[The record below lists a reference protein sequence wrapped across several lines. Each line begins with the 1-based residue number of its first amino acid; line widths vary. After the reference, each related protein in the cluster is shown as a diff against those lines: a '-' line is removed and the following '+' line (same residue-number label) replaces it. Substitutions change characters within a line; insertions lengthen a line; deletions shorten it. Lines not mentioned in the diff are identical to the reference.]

1 MDEVYTLEERIEQP
15 QANKETQGTGK
26 KKKKKRKKVNCQNEN
41 KPPHEEQNDEINHQN
56 STSTSFDEVGR
67 SSTQVTGCEGKT
79 AGMDVEGSVKCESVA
94 VQPSIDGQTGKGTI
108 APYKHSSVLDFDL
121 LGDHGQQDISI
132 DTPDEDSLTPS
143 AEALSAALHASALSL
158 DDTDGRSLFT
168 VDQTDDFSSERCGNN
183 FTQKPS
189 IELLEKNESASTVTE
204 LKLTLSVCATD
215 CNSEGFGDYNPSSA
229 ASNIGV
235 VDSKDTTGSQLGKLC
250 KDKNK
255 QVSGSS
261 DSEMDSRGEK
271 NIDKTDFD
279 PFPSNIVNSDV
290 SFVGVDEILP
300 STTEGSSHSVVS
312 DGKENARYDRLQG
325 NSCRI
330 NMKNNSDDVTVGDR
344 LLVKGEEDIVMNEQK
359 QEFTKMEHND
369 QLYNLIRE
377 DCSKE
382 DREIGQNTESPSNSG
397 TTLQTVSIFSES
409 KPVMAK
415 DSEKKEEKC
424 DFIEGG
430 LLPDKSDST
439 EQIALVGSGKEKSE
453 DDTTEGGKEAYLEH
467 STIREE
473 RPSTQ
478 GFKPHSVT
486 VPCSAVNETQ
496 QVEHKSVE
504 SKIEVVQNE
513 DQTQNVRFNALLLG
527 GACDEEKSLSNL
539 HEVTLKLTV
548 DSDACEDIQRPLKLF
563 CTDNKTD
570 SSCGA
575 LTFSGE
581 NPPFR
586 NEEGVV
592 SSLICVDGTSEIEG
606 EPTLDSATSRT
617 SVASDQLKNS
627 PDEALKIPMTVTNNV
642 DMRDEE
648 NRLFDFEAP
657 EVVNYVPDENEINLE
672 RQHKEAE
679 AVLIDVESAA
689 LMSNSDEIL
698 SQGGSLRSG
707 VDSFVSSNEG
717 LYRGSR
723 YCDQTTVENSSGVY
737 IIEPCRNVDELPDD
751 RKSEMLQPAQSEPS
765 CGDVKVA
772 TLYSDTIEASDMS
785 VNLGMTQERNSL
797 RTKAFDASG
806 DRDSDTVSPEG
817 SMESAFNNPLKV
829 PGEENNAKNEPLP
842 RELFKNHANSSQMK
856 TEDDYPSVGGT
867 SGDCCKVIVTEDT
880 KLQNDE
886 PLQNA
891 VFVTKDKASEVKKEE
906 SEINSDEVDMSEAK
920 SRETAD
926 EKTLDV
932 EKTRSEDNEETPKDK
947 SKETL
952 ESEKLREEEKEE
964 GELSSSDSDAEVFV
978 KITDTQKGGPSTSK
992 SKLFDD
998 RTVASAVDKQ
1008 LHPARRHSSGE
1019 GHHTLT
1025 MERSLLLATLG
1036 DKRRGCSNADL
1047 RTRLSEI
1054 RSQRTSSG
1062 NAKSGA
1068 PRFEES
1074 VKECGGKEKR
1084 SKKVKEKVPH
1094 RGKNEKSKVKGGR
1107 NVEVKDSRFKTRQ
1120 AQDNST
1126 KSGSDK
1132 EDNHLGGLS
1141 KKDQLRQT
1149 PQSSMKAP
1157 EKSQG
1162 SSPCNKNSKTENSGR
1177 NKAERHPDNV
1187 QRTAAESD
1195 GKNRLKTSQPESRRK
1210 TKGTRKTSTRSEDS
1224 AAVVMKDVKKDS
1236 TGLHKPKSHAD
1247 MAKES
1252 TSENALK
1259 TTQPESRP
1267 KTSTCELNAQNNSSH
1282 TKKTGLKGKTGGR
1295 TFRSGGTPKSASGS
1309 SIERPSKRHSMN
1321 KTTLKEQAT
1330 LVGHP
1335 MPTAKGTV
1343 KGCRQVDRSCGK
1355 QTTSESKK
1363 LSKVKD
1369 GKRLAATD
1377 GNVSKVEY
1385 NEKVELQSVKVPS
1398 RTVPRKV
1405 SNKCLINVSSKVKAN
1420 PQRGMETGTQ
1430 NPRKRCRSVDSTET
1444 KHGKKM
1450 RIGEVKASLPKLS
1463 TVSSTHKLPKESKRI
1478 ANCTSNSVNVPSC
1491 SDINIEG
1498 SRKVSANM
1506 ENFKQTVEHKREGDS
1521 KADDSIQAKAI
1532 SIGRNKCLV
1541 FKRRH
1546 VNQLFVRGD
1555 NVVMV
1560 AYAR

>member
-1 MDEVYTLEERIEQP
+1 MYTLEERIEQP

-26 KKKKKRKKVNCQNEN
+26 KKKRKRKKVNCQNEN

-56 STSTSFDEVGR
+56 SASTSFYEVGR
-67 SSTQVTGCEGKT
+67 SSTQVTGCEGKP
-79 AGMDVEGSVKCESVA
+79 AGMVVEGSVKCESLA
-94 VQPSIDGQTGKGTI
+94 VQPIIDAQTGKGTI
-108 APYKHSSVLDFDL
+108 ARYKDSSVLHFDTL
-121 LGDHGQQDISI
+121 RDHGQQDISM

-158 DDTDGRSLFT
+158 DYDGRFLLT
-168 VDQTDDFSSERCGNN
+168 VDQTDEFSSEKCKNN
-183 FTQKPS
+183 LTQKPS
-189 IELLEKNESASTVTE
+189 VELLEKNESASTVTE
-204 LKLTLSVCATD
+204 LKLTLSVCTTD
-215 CNSEGFGDYNPSSA
+215 CNGEGFGDYNPSSA

-235 VDSKDTTGSQLGKLC
+235 VDSKDTTGSQLSKLC

-255 QVSGSS
+255 QVS
-261 DSEMDSRGEK
+261 DSNDREIDSRGET
-271 NIDKTDFD
+271 NIDKTDLD
-279 PFPSNIVNSDV
+279 PFPSNIVNLDV
-290 SFVGVDEILP
+290 GFVGVDEILP
-300 STTEGSSHSVVS
+300 STNEGSSHSVVT
-312 DGKENARYDRLQG
+312 DGKENACYDALQG

-330 NMKNNSDDVTVGDR
+330 NMKNNCDDVTVGDR
-344 LLVKGEEDIVMNEQK
+344 LLVKDEDDIVMNEQK

-369 QLYNLIRE
+369 QFYNLVRE
-377 DCSKE
+377 DCSKGN
-382 DREIGQNTESPSNSG
+382 REIGQNTESSSNSG
-397 TTLQTVSIFSES
+397 TTLQTVSIFSKS
-409 KPVMAK
+409 KPVMTK
-415 DSEKKEEKC
+415 DCEKEEEKC
-424 DFIEGG
+424 DFIEDG
-430 LLPDKSDST
+430 LLLDKSDST
-439 EQIALVGSGKEKSE
+439 EELALVGSGKEKSE
-453 DDTTEGGKEAYLEH
+453 DDTTEGGKEASLEH
-467 STIREE
+467 GAIREE

-486 VPCSAVNETQ
+486 VPRSALNETQ

-504 SKIEVVQNE
+504 SSIEVVQNE

-527 GACDEEKSLSNL
+527 GSCDEEKSLSNL

-548 DSDACEDIQRPLKLF
+548 DSDTCEDIQRPLKPL
-563 CTDNKTD
+563 CTDNKID

-606 EPTLDSATSRT
+606 EPTLDRASSKT

-642 DMRDEE
+642 GMRDEE

-657 EVVNYVPDENEINLE
+657 EVVNYVPDENEINIE
-672 RQHKEAE
+672 WQHKEAE
-679 AVLIDVESAA
+679 AVLIDVESAG
-689 LMSNSDEIL
+689 LTSNSDETL

-707 VDSFVSSNEG
+707 VDCLVSNSEG
-717 LYRGSR
+717 LYLGSSD
-723 YCDQTTVENSSGVY
+723 CDQTTVENSSGVC
-737 IIEPCRNVDELPDD
+737 IIEPCRNVDESPDD
-751 RKSEMLQPAQSEPS
+751 RKSEILQPAESEP
-765 CGDVKVA
+765 CRRDVKVA

-785 VNLGMTQERNSL
+785 VNLDMTQERNSL
-797 RTKAFDASG
+797 KTKAFDASG
-806 DRDSDTVSPEG
+806 DGDSATVSPEG

-829 PGEENNAKNEPLP
+829 PGKENNAKNEPFS
-842 RELFKNHANSSQMK
+842 ESFKNHANSSEME
-856 TEDDYPSVGGT
+856 TEDDYPSVGGIC
-867 SGDCCKVIVTEDT
+867 GDCRKVTVTEDT

-886 PLQNA
+886 PLQNT
-891 VFVTKDKASEVKKEE
+891 VFVTEDNASEVENEKG
-906 SEINSDEVDMSEAK
+906 EISSDVVDVSEAK

-926 EKTLDV
+926 EKTVDV
-932 EKTRSEDNEETPKDK
+932 QKTRSEDNVETPKDE
-947 SKETL
+947 SKKTL
-952 ESEKLREEEKEE
+952 ETEKLREEEKEE
-964 GELSSSDSDAEVFV
+964 GELSSSDSDPEVFV
-978 KITDTQKGGPSTSK
+978 KIVDTRNGGPTTSK

-1008 LHPARRHSSGE
+1008 LAPARRHSSGE

-1025 MERSLLLATLG
+1025 MERSRLLASLG
-1036 DKRRGCSNADL
+1036 GKRRGSTSAIANADL
-1047 RTRLSEI
+1047 RKRLSEI
-1054 RSQRTSSG
+1054 RSQRTSCG

-1074 VKECGGKEKR
+1074 VKECGGTEKR

-1094 RGKNEKSKVKGGR
+1094 HGEKGKSKVKGVR
-1107 NVEVKDSRFKTRQ
+1107 NVEVKDCRLKTSE
-1120 AQDNST
+1120 AQNNST
-1126 KSGSDK
+1126 KTGSVK

-1157 EKSQG
+1157 KKSQG
-1162 SSPCNKNSKTENSGR
+1162 SSPCNKNSKTESTGR

-1187 QRTAAESD
+1187 QRTAGESD

-1224 AAVVMKDVKKDS
+1224 AAVLTKDVKKDS
-1236 TGLHKPKSHAD
+1236 TGIHKPKSHAD

-1259 TTQPESRP
+1259 TTQPKSRP
-1267 KTSTCELNAQNNSSH
+1267 KTSTCELNAENNSSD
-1282 TKKTGLKGKTGGR
+1282 TEKTDLKGKTGGR
-1295 TFRSGGTPKSASGS
+1295 ILRSDGTPKSASGS
-1309 SIERPSKRHSMN
+1309 SIERPPKRHSMN
-1321 KTTLKEQAT
+1321 KATLKEQAT
-1330 LVGHP
+1330 LIGHP

-1343 KGCRQVDRSCGK
+1343 KGCRQVDGSCGK

-1369 GKRLAATD
+1369 GKRLTATD

-1385 NEKVELQSVKVPS
+1385 KEKGELQSVKVPS

-1405 SNKCLINVSSKVKAN
+1405 SNKCLINVTSKVKAN

-1478 ANCTSNSVNVPSC
+1478 ANCTSNSVNAPSC
-1491 SDINIEG
+1491 SDINVEG
-1498 SRKVSANM
+1498 SRKVPANM

-1560 AYAR
+1560 AYAK

>member
-1 MDEVYTLEERIEQP
+1 VYTLEERTEQP
-15 QANKETQGTGK
+15 QADKETQGTGK

-56 STSTSFDEVGR
+56 STLTSFDELGR

-79 AGMDVEGSVKCESVA
+79 AVMDVEGSVKCASLT
-94 VQPSIDGQTGKGTI
+94 VQPNIDAQTGKGTI
-108 APYKHSSVLDFDL
+108 APYKDSSVLDFDT
-121 LGDHGQQDISI
+121 LGDNGQQDISM

-158 DDTDGRSLFT
+158 DDSDGRFLLT
-168 VDQTDDFSSERCGNN
+168 ADQTDEFSSEKCGNN
-183 FTQKPS
+183 LTQKPS

-235 VDSKDTTGSQLGKLC
+235 VDIKDTTGSQLSKLC

-255 QVSGSS
+255 QVSDSS
-261 DSEMDSRGEK
+261 DREMDSRGEK
-271 NIDKTDFD
+271 NIDKTNLD

-312 DGKENARYDRLQG
+312 DGKENAYYDRLQG

-330 NMKNNSDDVTVGDR
+330 NMKNNCDDVTVGDR
-344 LLVKGEEDIVMNEQK
+344 LLVKDEEDIVMNEQK

-369 QLYNLIRE
+369 QLYNLVRE
-377 DCSKE
+377 DCSKGN
-382 DREIGQNTESPSNSG
+382 REIGQNTENSSNSG

-409 KPVMAK
+409 KPVMTK
-415 DSEKKEEKC
+415 DSEKEEKKC
-424 DFIEGG
+424 DFIEDG

-439 EQIALVGSGKEKSE
+439 EEIALVGSGKEKSE
-453 DDTTEGGKEAYLEH
+453 DDTTEGGKEASLEH

-486 VPCSAVNETQ
+486 VPCSALNETQ
-496 QVEHKSVE
+496 QVERKSVE
-504 SKIEVVQNE
+504 SNIEVVQNE
-513 DQTQNVRFNALLLG
+513 DQTQNVRFNALSLG

-539 HEVTLKLTV
+539 HEVTLRLTA
-548 DSDACEDIQRPLKLF
+548 DSDTCEDIQRPLKLF
-563 CTDNKTD
+563 YTDNKSD

-581 NPPFR
+581 NRPFLS
-586 NEEGVV
+586 EEGVV
-592 SSLICVDGTSEIEG
+592 FSLICVDGNSEIEG
-606 EPTLDSATSRT
+606 ESTLDRAAART

-627 PDEALKIPMTVTNNV
+627 PDEALKIPLTVTNNV
-642 DMRDEE
+642 DMQDEE
-648 NRLFDFEAP
+648 NRLFDFETP
-657 EVVNYVPDENEINLE
+657 EVVNYVPDENGINFG
-672 RQHKEAE
+672 RQHKEAKT
-679 AVLIDVESAA
+679 VLIDVESAA

-698 SQGGSLRSG
+698 SQGKSLRSG
-707 VDSFVSSNEG
+707 VDSQG
-717 LYRGSR
+717 LYLGSSD
-723 YCDQTTVENSSGVY
+723 YDQTTVENSSDVY
-737 IIEPCRNVDELPDD
+737 IIEPCRNVDELPGD
-751 RKSEMLQPAQSEPS
+751 RKSEILQHAQSEPR

-772 TLYSDTIEASDMS
+772 TLYSDTIEAFDMS
-785 VNLGMTQERNSL
+785 VNLGMTQGKNSL

-806 DRDSDTVSPEG
+806 DRDSVTVSPEG

-829 PGEENNAKNEPLP
+829 PGKENNARKEPFS
-842 RELFKNHANSSQMK
+842 EFFKNHTNSSEMK

-867 SGDCCKVIVTEDT
+867 CGDCRKVTVTEDT
-880 KLQNDE
+880 RLQNDE
-886 PLQNA
+886 LLQNA
-891 VFVTKDKASEVKKEE
+891 VFVTKDKASEVEKEE
-906 SEINSDEVDMSEAK
+906 GEIGSDELDMSEAK
-920 SRETAD
+920 SRETEK
-926 EKTLDV
+926 EKTSDAQ
-932 EKTRSEDNEETPKDK
+932 KTTRSEDNEETPKAK

-952 ESEKLREEEKEE
+952 DTEKPKEEEKEE

-978 KITDTQKGGPSTSK
+978 KIVDAQKGGPSTSK

-1025 MERSLLLATLG
+1025 TERSRLLASLG
-1036 DKRRGCSNADL
+1036 GKRRGSSSAIVNADL

-1054 RSQRTSSG
+1054 RSQRISSG

-1074 VKECGGKEKR
+1074 VKECGGTEKR

-1094 RGKNEKSKVKGGR
+1094 RGKNGKGKVKGGR
-1107 NVEVKDSRFKTRQ
+1107 NIEVKDSRLKTRE
-1120 AQDNST
+1120 AQNNST
-1126 KSGSDK
+1126 KTGSIK
-1132 EDNHLGGLS
+1132 EDNHVGGLS

-1157 EKSQG
+1157 KKSQG
-1162 SSPCNKNSKTENSGR
+1162 SSPCDKNSKTESTGR

-1187 QRTAAESD
+1187 QKTAAESD
-1195 GKNRLKTSQPESRRK
+1195 GKNSLETSQPESRRK

-1224 AAVVMKDVKKDS
+1224 AAVVTKDVKKDS
-1236 TGLHKPKSHAD
+1236 TGRHTPKIHPD
-1247 MAKES
+1247 MAKKS
-1252 TSENALK
+1252 TSKNSLK
-1259 TTQPESRP
+1259 TTQPESCP
-1267 KTSTCELNAQNNSSH
+1267 KTTTCELSVESNSSD
-1282 TKKTGLKGKTGGR
+1282 TKKTGLKGKAGGR
-1295 TFRSGGTPKSASGS
+1295 TLRSSGTPKSASGS
-1309 SIERPSKRHSMN
+1309 SVERPSKRHSMN
-1321 KTTLKEQAT
+1321 KATLKEQPT

-1335 MPTAKGTV
+1335 MQTAKGTV
-1343 KGCRQVDRSCGK
+1343 EGCRQDDRACGR
-1355 QTTSESKK
+1355 QTKSESKK
-1363 LSKVKD
+1363 LSNVKG

-1385 NEKVELQSVKVPS
+1385 NEKGELRSVKVPS

-1405 SNKCLINVSSKVKAN
+1405 LNKSLVNVTSKVKAN

-1430 NPRKRCRSVDSTET
+1430 NPRKRLRSVDSTET
-1444 KHGKKM
+1444 KHGKKI
-1450 RIGEVKASLPKLS
+1450 RIDGVKDSLPKPS

-1478 ANCTSNSVNVPSC
+1478 VDCTRNSVNAPPYSE
-1491 SDINIEG
+1491 INVNG
-1498 SRKVSANM
+1498 SRKVPADM
-1506 ENFKQTVEHKREGDS
+1506 ENFKQTVEHKCEGDS
-1521 KADDSIQAKAI
+1521 KVDDSIQAKTI
-1532 SIGRNKCLV
+1532 STGRNKCLV

-1560 AYAR
+1560 AYAK

>member
-204 LKLTLSVCATD
+204 LKLTMSVCATD

-261 DSEMDSRGEK
+261 DREMDSRGEK

-312 DGKENARYDRLQG
+312 DGKENACYDRLQG

-344 LLVKGEEDIVMNEQK
+344 LLVKDEEDIVMNEQK

-439 EQIALVGSGKEKSE
+439 EEIALVGSEKEKFE
-453 DDTTEGGKEAYLEH
+453 DDATEGGKEAYLEH

-486 VPCSAVNETQ
+486 VPCSALNETQ

-504 SKIEVVQNE
+504 SSIEVVQNK
-513 DQTQNVRFNALLLG
+513 DQTQNVRFNALLLSG
-527 GACDEEKSLSNL
+527 SCDEEKSLSNL

-548 DSDACEDIQRPLKLF
+548 DSDTCEDIQRPLKLF

-575 LTFSGE
+575 LTFSSE
-581 NPPFR
+581 NPRFR

-592 SSLICVDGTSEIEG
+592 SSLICVDSTSEIEG
-606 EPTLDSATSRT
+606 EPTLDRAAART

-627 PDEALKIPMTVTNNV
+627 PDEALKIPLTVTNNV
-642 DMRDEE
+642 DMQDEE
-648 NRLFDFEAP
+648 NRLFDFETP
-657 EVVNYVPDENEINLE
+657 EVVNYVPDENGINFE

-679 AVLIDVESAA
+679 TVLIDVESAA
-689 LMSNSDEIL
+689 LLSNSDEIL

-707 VDSFVSSNEG
+707 VDSEG
-717 LYRGSR
+717 LYLGSSD
-723 YCDQTTVENSSGVY
+723 CDQTTVENSSGVY
-737 IIEPCRNVDELPDD
+737 IIEPRRNVDELPDD
-751 RKSEMLQPAQSEPS
+751 RKSEILQPAQSEPS

-785 VNLGMTQERNSL
+785 FNLGMTQERNLL
-797 RTKAFDASG
+797 RNMAFDALG
-806 DRDSDTVSPEG
+806 DRDSVTVSPEG

-829 PGEENNAKNEPLP
+829 PGKENNEKNEPFS
-842 RELFKNHANSSQMK
+842 EFFKNHTNSSEMK

-867 SGDCCKVIVTEDT
+867 CGDCRKVTVTEDT

-886 PLQNA
+886 LLQNT
-891 VFVTKDKASEVKKEE
+891 VFVTKDNASEVEKEE
-906 SEINSDEVDMSEAK
+906 GEIGSDELDMSEAK
-920 SRETAD
+920 SRETEK
-926 EKTLDV
+926 EKTSDAQ
-932 EKTRSEDNEETPKDK
+932 KTTRSEDNVETPKAK

-952 ESEKLREEEKEE
+952 ETEKLKEEEKEE

-978 KITDTQKGGPSTSK
+978 KIVDTQKGGPSTSK

-1008 LHPARRHSSGE
+1008 LFPARRHSSDE

-1025 MERSLLLATLG
+1025 MERSRVLASLG
-1036 DKRRGCSNADL
+1036 GKRRGSSNADL

-1074 VKECGGKEKR
+1074 VKGCSDTGKR
-1084 SKKVKEKVPH
+1084 SKNVKEKVPH
-1094 RGKNEKSKVKGGR
+1094 RGEKGKSKVKGGR
-1107 NVEVKDSRFKTRQ
+1107 NVEVKDSRLKTRE
-1120 AQDNST
+1120 AQNNST
-1126 KSGSDK
+1126 KTGNVK
-1132 EDNHLGGLS
+1132 EGNHLGGLS
-1141 KKDQLRQT
+1141 KKDQLKQT

-1157 EKSQG
+1157 KKSQG
-1162 SSPCNKNSKTENSGR
+1162 SSPCNKNSKTEGTGR
-1177 NKAERHPDNV
+1177 NKAERHPDNA

-1195 GKNRLKTSQPESRRK
+1195 GKNRLKTAQLESNRK
-1210 TKGTRKTSTRSEDS
+1210 TKGTRKTSTLSEDS
-1224 AAVVMKDVKKDS
+1224 AAVVSKDVTKDS
-1236 TGLHKPKSHAD
+1236 TGRHTPKSHPD

-1259 TTQPESRP
+1259 TTQPESCP
-1267 KTSTCELNAQNNSSH
+1267 KTSTCELNAESNSSD

-1295 TFRSGGTPKSASGS
+1295 TLRNSGTPKSASGAS
-1309 SIERPSKRHSMN
+1309 VERPSKRDSVN
-1321 KTTLKEQAT
+1321 KATLKEQPT
-1330 LVGHP
+1330 LEGHP

-1343 KGCRQVDRSCGK
+1343 KGYRQDDRACGR
-1355 QTTSESKK
+1355 QTKSESKK
-1363 LSKVKD
+1363 LSNVNG

-1377 GNVSKVEY
+1377 SNVSKVEY
-1385 NEKVELQSVKVPS
+1385 NEKGELRSVKVPS

-1405 SNKCLINVSSKVKAN
+1405 SNKCLVNVTSKVKAN

-1430 NPRKRCRSVDSTET
+1430 NPRKRCRAVDSTET

-1450 RIGEVKASLPKLS
+1450 RIDGVKDSLPKPS
-1463 TVSSTHKLPKESKRI
+1463 TVSSTHKLPKESKKL
-1478 ANCTSNSVNVPSC
+1478 ADCTRNIVNAPPYSE
-1491 SDINIEG
+1491 INVEG
-1498 SRKVSANM
+1498 SRKVPADM
-1506 ENFKQTVEHKREGDS
+1506 GNFKQIVEHKCEGDS
-1521 KADDSIQAKAI
+1521 KADDSIQAKMI
-1532 SIGRNKCLV
+1532 SIGRSKCLV

-1560 AYAR
+1560 AYAK

>member
-1 MDEVYTLEERIEQP
+1 MYTLEERTEQL
-15 QANKETQGTGK
+15 QANEETQGTGK

-56 STSTSFDEVGR
+56 SASTSLDEVGR
-67 SSTQVTGCEGKT
+67 SSRQVTGCEGKT
-79 AGMDVEGSVKCESVA
+79 AGMDVEGSVKCESLA
-94 VQPSIDGQTGKGTI
+94 VQPSIDAQTGEGTI
-108 APYKHSSVLDFDL
+108 APYKDSSVLDFDT

-158 DDTDGRSLFT
+158 DDSDGRSLLT
-168 VDQTDDFSSERCGNN
+168 VDQTDEFSSERCGNN

-204 LKLTLSVCATD
+204 LKLTLSVCTTD

-255 QVSGSS
+255 QVSDSS
-261 DSEMDSRGEK
+261 DREMDSRGEK

-300 STTEGSSHSVVS
+300 SATEGSSHSVVS
-312 DGKENARYDRLQG
+312 DGKENACYDRLQG

-330 NMKNNSDDVTVGDR
+330 NMKNNSDDFTVGDR
-344 LLVKGEEDIVMNEQK
+344 LLVKDEEDIVMNEQK

-382 DREIGQNTESPSNSG
+382 NREIGQNTESPSNSG

-409 KPVMAK
+409 KPVMTK

-439 EQIALVGSGKEKSE
+439 EEIALVDSEKEKFE
-453 DDTTEGGKEAYLEH
+453 DDTTEGGKVAYLEH

-486 VPCSAVNETQ
+486 VPWSVLNETQ

-504 SKIEVVQNE
+504 SSIEVVQNE

-527 GACDEEKSLSNL
+527 GSCDEEKSLSNL

-548 DSDACEDIQRPLKLF
+548 DSDTCDDIQRSLKLF

-575 LTFSGE
+575 LTFSSE

-592 SSLICVDGTSEIEG
+592 SSLICVDSTSEIEG
-606 EPTLDSATSRT
+606 EPTLDRAAART
-617 SVASDQLKNS
+617 SVASHQLKNS
-627 PDEALKIPMTVTNNV
+627 PDGALKIPLTVTNNV
-642 DMRDEE
+642 DMQDEE
-648 NRLFDFEAP
+648 NRLFDFETP
-657 EVVNYVPDENEINLE
+657 EVANYVPDENGINFE

-679 AVLIDVESAA
+679 TVLIDVESAA
-689 LMSNSDEIL
+689 LLSNSDEIL

-707 VDSFVSSNEG
+707 VDSEG
-717 LYRGSR
+717 LYLGSSD
-723 YCDQTTVENSSGVY
+723 CDQTTVENSSGVY
-737 IIEPCRNVDELPDD
+737 IIEPRGNVDELPDD
-751 RKSEMLQPAQSEPS
+751 RKSEILHSAQSEPS

-785 VNLGMTQERNSL
+785 FNLGMTQERNSL
-797 RTKAFDASG
+797 RTMAFDASG
-806 DRDSDTVSPEG
+806 DRDSVTVSPEG

-829 PGEENNAKNEPLP
+829 PDKENNEKNEQFS
-842 RELFKNHANSSQMK
+842 EFFKNHTNLSEMK

-867 SGDCCKVIVTEDT
+867 CGDCRKVTVTQDT

-886 PLQNA
+886 LRQNT
-891 VFVTKDKASEVKKEE
+891 VFVTKDKASEVEKEE
-906 SEINSDEVDMSEAK
+906 GQISSDEVDMSEAK
-920 SRETAD
+920 SLETEE
-926 EKTLDV
+926 EKTSNAQ
-932 EKTRSEDNEETPKDK
+932 KTQSEDNVETPKTK

-952 ESEKLREEEKEE
+952 ENEKLGEEEKEE

-978 KITDTQKGGPSTSK
+978 KIADAQKGGPSTSK

-998 RTVASAVDKQ
+998 RMVASAVDKQ

-1019 GHHTLT
+1019 GHHTFT
-1025 MERSLLLATLG
+1025 MERSRLLASLG
-1036 DKRRGCSNADL
+1036 GKRRGPSSAIANADL

-1054 RSQRTSSG
+1054 RSQRTSCG

-1074 VKECGGKEKR
+1074 VKECDGTEKR

-1094 RGKNEKSKVKGGR
+1094 RGKNGKGKVKGGR
-1107 NVEVKDSRFKTRQ
+1107 KVDVKDSRLKTRE
-1120 AQDNST
+1120 AQNNST
-1126 KSGSDK
+1126 KTGSVK
-1132 EDNHLGGLS
+1132 EDNHLGGLP
-1141 KKDQLRQT
+1141 KKEQLRQT
-1149 PQSSMKAP
+1149 PQSSKKAP
-1157 EKSQG
+1157 QNSQG
-1162 SSPCNKNSKTENSGR
+1162 SSPCNTNSKTENTRG
-1177 NKAERHPDNV
+1177 NKADLHPDNL

-1195 GKNRLKTSQPESRRK
+1195 GKNRLKISQPESRRK

-1224 AAVVMKDVKKDS
+1224 AAVVTKDVKKDS
-1236 TGLHKPKSHAD
+1236 TGRHTPNSHPD
-1247 MAKES
+1247 MAKKS
-1252 TSENALK
+1252 TSKNALK
-1259 TTQPESRP
+1259 TTQPESCP
-1267 KTSTCELNAQNNSSH
+1267 KTLNAESNSSD
-1282 TKKTGLKGKTGGR
+1282 TKKTDLKGKTGGR
-1295 TFRSGGTPKSASGS
+1295 TLRSSGTPKSASGS
-1309 SIERPSKRHSMN
+1309 SVERPSKRHSMN
-1321 KTTLKEQAT
+1321 KATLKDQPT

-1335 MPTAKGTV
+1335 LSTGKGTL
-1343 KGCRQVDRSCGK
+1343 KGCRQVDRSCGR

-1363 LSKVKD
+1363 LFNVKG

-1385 NEKVELQSVKVPS
+1385 NEKGELQSVNVPS

-1405 SNKCLINVSSKVKAN
+1405 SNKRLVNVTSKEKAN
-1420 PQRGMETGTQ
+1420 PERGMEIRPQ
-1430 NPRKRCRSVDSTET
+1430 NPRKRRRSVDSTEIN
-1444 KHGKKM
+1444 HGKKI
-1450 RIGEVKASLPKLS
+1450 RIDEVKDSLPKPS
-1463 TVSSTHKLPKESKRI
+1463 TVSSTHKLPKDSKRI
-1478 ANCTSNSVNVPSC
+1478 PDYTSNSINVPSC
-1491 SDINIEG
+1491 GDINVEG
-1498 SRKVSANM
+1498 SRKVPANM
-1506 ENFKQTVEHKREGDS
+1506 ENFKQTVKPKRDGDS
-1521 KADDSIQAKAI
+1521 KADDDIQAKTI

-1555 NVVMV
+1555 NVAMV
-1560 AYAR
+1560 AYAK

>member
-1 MDEVYTLEERIEQP
+1 MYTLEERIEQP

-41 KPPHEEQNDEINHQN
+41 KPPHEEQNDAINHQN
-56 STSTSFDEVGR
+56 SKSTSFYEVGR
-67 SSTQVTGCEGKT
+67 SSTQVTGCEWKT
-79 AGMDVEGSVKCESVA
+79 AGMVVEGSVKCESLA
-94 VQPSIDGQTGKGTI
+94 VQPIIDAQTGKGTI
-108 APYKHSSVLDFDL
+108 APYKDSSVLDFYT
-121 LGDHGQQDISI
+121 LGDHSQQDISM

-158 DDTDGRSLFT
+158 DDDGRFLLT
-168 VDQTDDFSSERCGNN
+168 VDQTDEFSSEKCGNN
-183 FTQKPS
+183 LSQKPS

-204 LKLTLSVCATD
+204 LKLKLSVCATD
-215 CNSEGFGDYNPSSA
+215 CSSEGSGDYNPSSS
-229 ASNIGV
+229 ASNTGV
-235 VDSKDTTGSQLGKLC
+235 VDSKDTTGSQLSKLC

-255 QVSGSS
+255 QLS
-261 DSEMDSRGEK
+261 DSNDREMDSRGEK
-271 NIDKTDFD
+271 NIDKTDLD
-279 PFPSNIVNSDV
+279 PFPSNIVNLDV

-300 STTEGSSHSVVS
+300 STTEGSSHSVVT
-312 DGKENARYDRLQG
+312 DGKENECYDRLQE

-330 NMKNNSDDVTVGDR
+330 NMENNCDDVTVGDR
-344 LLVKGEEDIVMNEQK
+344 LLVKDEKDIVMNEQK

-382 DREIGQNTESPSNSG
+382 NREIAQNTESSSNSG

-409 KPVMAK
+409 KSVMTK
-415 DSEKKEEKC
+415 ESEKEVEKC
-424 DFIEGG
+424 DFIEDG

-453 DDTTEGGKEAYLEH
+453 DAAPKGGKEGYLEH

-478 GFKPHSVT
+478 GFKLHSVT
-486 VPCSAVNETQ
+486 VPCSALNETQ
-496 QVEHKSVE
+496 QVERKSVE
-504 SKIEVVQNE
+504 SNIEVVQNE
-513 DQTQNVRFNALLLG
+513 DQTRNVRFNALLLG

-539 HEVTLKLTV
+539 HEVTLRFTV
-548 DSDACEDIQRPLKLF
+548 DSDTCEDTQRPLELL
-563 CTDNKTD
+563 CTDKKTD

-606 EPTLDSATSRT
+606 KSTLDRAAART
-617 SVASDQLKNS
+617 SVASDQSKNS
-627 PDEALKIPMTVTNNV
+627 PNEALKIPMTVTNNV

-657 EVVNYVPDENEINLE
+657 EVVSYVPDENEINLE

-689 LMSNSDEIL
+689 LMSNSDENL

-707 VDSFVSSNEG
+707 VNCLVSNSEG
-717 LYRGSR
+717 LYLGSSD
-723 YCDQTTVENSSGVY
+723 CDQTTVENSSGVC
-737 IIEPCRNVDELPDD
+737 IIEPCRKVDESPDD
-751 RKSEMLQPAQSEPS
+751 RKSEMLQPAQSEPC

-797 RTKAFDASG
+797 RTKAFDASW
-806 DRDSDTVSPEG
+806 DRDSVTVSPEG
-817 SMESAFNNPLKV
+817 SMESAFKV
-829 PGEENNAKNEPLP
+829 PGKENNAKNEPFS
-842 RELFKNHANSSQMK
+842 ELFKNHANSSEMK
-856 TEDDYPSVGGT
+856 TEDDYPSVRGT
-867 SGDCCKVIVTEDT
+867 CGDCRKVTVTEDT

-886 PLQNA
+886 RLQNT
-891 VFVTKDKASEVKKEE
+891 VFENKDNASEVEKEE
-906 SEINSDEVDMSEAK
+906 GEVGSHEVDMLEAK
-920 SRETAD
+920 SRETEE
-926 EKTLDV
+926 EKTLDAQ
-932 EKTRSEDNEETPKDK
+932 KTRSEDNVETPKAK

-952 ESEKLREEEKEE
+952 ETEKLKEEEKEE

-978 KITDTQKGGPSTSK
+978 KIADAQKGGPSTSK

-998 RTVASAVDKQ
+998 RMVASAVDKQ

-1019 GHHTLT
+1019 GHHTFT
-1025 MERSLLLATLG
+1025 MERSRLLASLG
-1036 DKRRGCSNADL
+1036 GKRRGPSSAIANADL

-1054 RSQRTSSG
+1054 RSQRTSCG

-1074 VKECGGKEKR
+1074 VKECDGTEKR

-1094 RGKNEKSKVKGGR
+1094 RGKNGKSKVKGGR
-1107 NVEVKDSRFKTRQ
+1107 NVDVKDSRLKTRE
-1120 AQDNST
+1120 AQNNST
-1126 KSGSDK
+1126 KTGSVK
-1132 EDNHLGGLS
+1132 EDNHLGGLP
-1141 KKDQLRQT
+1141 KKEQLRQT
-1149 PQSSMKAP
+1149 PQSSKKAP
-1157 EKSQG
+1157 QNSQG
-1162 SSPCNKNSKTENSGR
+1162 SSPCNTNSKTENTGG
-1177 NKAERHPDNV
+1177 NKADFHPDNV

-1195 GKNRLKTSQPESRRK
+1195 GKNRLKISQPESRRK

-1224 AAVVMKDVKKDS
+1224 AAVVTKDVKKDS
-1236 TGLHKPKSHAD
+1236 TGRHTPNSHPD
-1247 MAKES
+1247 MAKKS
-1252 TSENALK
+1252 TSKNALK
-1259 TTQPESRP
+1259 TTQPESCP
-1267 KTSTCELNAQNNSSH
+1267 KTLNAESNSSD
-1282 TKKTGLKGKTGGR
+1282 TKKTDLKGKTGGR
-1295 TFRSGGTPKSASGS
+1295 TLRSSGTPKSASGS
-1309 SIERPSKRHSMN
+1309 SVERPSKRHSMN
-1321 KTTLKEQAT
+1321 KATLKDQPT

-1335 MPTAKGTV
+1335 LSTGKGTL
-1343 KGCRQVDRSCGK
+1343 KGCRQVDRSCGR

-1363 LSKVKD
+1363 LFNVKG

-1385 NEKVELQSVKVPS
+1385 NEKGELQSVNVPS

-1405 SNKCLINVSSKVKAN
+1405 SNKRLVNVTSKEKAN
-1420 PQRGMETGTQ
+1420 PERGMEIRPQ
-1430 NPRKRCRSVDSTET
+1430 NPRKRRRSVDSTEIN
-1444 KHGKKM
+1444 HGKKI
-1450 RIGEVKASLPKLS
+1450 RIDEVKDSLSKPS
-1463 TVSSTHKLPKESKRI
+1463 TVSSTHKLPKDSKRI
-1478 ANCTSNSVNVPSC
+1478 PDYTSNSINVPSC
-1491 SDINIEG
+1491 GDINVEG
-1498 SRKVSANM
+1498 SRKVPANM
-1506 ENFKQTVEHKREGDS
+1506 ENFKQTVKPKRDGDS
-1521 KADDSIQAKAI
+1521 KADDDIQAKTI
-1532 SIGRNKCLV
+1532 SIGHNKCLV

-1555 NVVMV
+1555 NVAMV
-1560 AYAR
+1560 AYAK

>member
-1 MDEVYTLEERIEQP
+1 MYTLEERIEQP

-56 STSTSFDEVGR
+56 STSTSFCEVDR
-67 SSTQVTGCEGKT
+67 SSTQVTGCKGKT

-94 VQPSIDGQTGKGTI
+94 VQPSIDGQTGKGTK
-108 APYKHSSVLDFDL
+108 APYKDSSVLDFDT
-121 LGDHGQQDISI
+121 LGDHSLQDVSM
-132 DTPDEDSLTPS
+132 DTTNEDSLTPS
-143 AEALSAALHASALSL
+143 AEALSAVLHASAFPL
-158 DDTDGRSLFT
+158 DDNEGRFLLT
-168 VDQTDDFSSERCGNN
+168 VDQTDQFSSEKCRSDVAL
-183 FTQKPS
+183 KPN
-189 IELLEKNESASTVTE
+189 IDLALEKSKSDLPVTQ
-204 LKLTLSVCATD
+204 LKLTQSVCATD
-215 CNSEGFGDYNPSSA
+215 SNTEGVGNHSTSSIA
-229 ASNIGV
+229 PNIGV
-235 VDSKDTTGSQLGKLC
+235 VDSKDTTGSQLSSVF

-255 QVSGSS
+255 QKSYSSGRK
-261 DSEMDSRGEK
+261 MDFQGEK
-271 NIDKTDFD
+271 KSDKTDLD
-279 PFPSNIVNSDV
+279 LFPSNIVNSGV
-290 SFVGVDEILP
+290 SVAGAEERV
-300 STTEGSSHSVVS
+300 SNTTEGSSHSVVT
-312 DGKENARYDRLQG
+312 DGKGNACYETLQG

-330 NMKNNSDDVTVGDR
+330 NMKNNCDNVTVGDR
-344 LLVKGEEDIVMNEQK
+344 LLLKGEEDIVMNEQK
-359 QEFTKMEHND
+359 QKCTTMEHSD

-382 DREIGQNTESPSNSG
+382 NRETGQNTESPSNSG

-409 KPVMAK
+409 KPVVTK
-415 DSEKKEEKC
+415 HSEKEEEKC
-424 DFIEGG
+424 DFIEDGH
-430 LLPDKSDST
+430 LTDQSDST
-439 EQIALVGSGKEKSE
+439 KEIALFGSGKEKSE
-453 DDTTEGGKEAYLEH
+453 DDTTEGDKEAYLEH
-467 STIREE
+467 SSIRGE

-478 GFKPHSVT
+478 RFKPHSVT
-486 VPCSAVNETQ
+486 VPCSALNDTE
-496 QVEHKSVE
+496 QVERKSME
-504 SKIEVVQNE
+504 NNIEVVRNE
-513 DQTQNVRFNALLLG
+513 DQTQNVRFNARLQG
-527 GACDEEKSLSNL
+527 EACDEEKSLSNL
-539 HEVTLKLTV
+539 HEVTLRLTV
-548 DSDACEDIQRPLKLF
+548 DSDTCEDIQRPLKLF

-575 LTFSGE
+575 LTFRGE

-592 SSLICVDGTSEIEG
+592 SSVICVDGTSEIEG
-606 EPTLDSATSRT
+606 EPTLDRAASGT
-617 SVASDQLKNS
+617 SVASNQLTNS
-627 PDEALKIPMTVTNNV
+627 LDEALKISMTVTNNV

-648 NRLFDFEAP
+648 NRLFDYEAP
-657 EVVNYVPDENEINLE
+657 VVVNYVPDENEINLE
-672 RQHKEAE
+672 RQQKEAE

-698 SQGGSLRSG
+698 SQGGSVRSG
-707 VDSFVSSNEG
+707 VDCFVSNSEG
-717 LYRGSR
+717 LYSGSSD
-723 YCDQTTVENSSGVY
+723 CDQTTVENSSGVY
-737 IIEPCRNVDELPDD
+737 IIEPCRKVDELPDD
-751 RKSEMLQPAQSEPS
+751 RKSEILQPAQSEPS

-785 VNLGMTQERNSL
+785 ANLGMTQERNSL
-797 RTKAFDASG
+797 RTKAFDALWAG
-806 DRDSDTVSPEG
+806 DSVTVSPES

-842 RELFKNHANSSQMK
+842 RELFKNHANSSQIK
-856 TEDDYPSVGGT
+856 TEDAYPSVGGT

-891 VFVTKDKASEVKKEE
+891 LFVTKDNASEVKKEE
-906 SEINSDEVDMSEAK
+906 GEINSDEVDMSEAK

-932 EKTRSEDNEETPKDK
+932 QKTRSEDNEETPKDK
-947 SKETL
+947 STETL
-952 ESEKLREEEKEE
+952 ETEKLREEEKEE

-978 KITDTQKGGPSTSK
+978 KIADTQKGGPSTSK

-1008 LHPARRHSSGE
+1008 LHPARRHSSDE

-1025 MERSLLLATLG
+1025 MERSRVLASLG
-1036 DKRRGCSNADL
+1036 GKRRGSSNADL

-1074 VKECGGKEKR
+1074 VKGCSDTGKR

-1094 RGKNEKSKVKGGR
+1094 RGEKGKSKVKGGR
-1107 NVEVKDSRFKTRQ
+1107 NVEVKDSRLKTRE
-1120 AQDNST
+1120 AQNNST
-1126 KSGSDK
+1126 KTGNVK

-1141 KKDQLRQT
+1141 KKDQLKQT
-1149 PQSSMKAP
+1149 PHSSMKAP
-1157 EKSQG
+1157 KKSQG
-1162 SSPCNKNSKTENSGR
+1162 SSPCNKNSKTEGTGR

-1195 GKNRLKTSQPESRRK
+1195 GKNRLKTAQLESNRK

-1224 AAVVMKDVKKDS
+1224 AALVTKDVKKES
-1236 TGLHKPKSHAD
+1236 TGRHTPESHPD
-1247 MAKES
+1247 MAKKS
-1252 TSENALK
+1252 TGKNALE
-1259 TTQPESRP
+1259 TTQPESCP
-1267 KTSTCELNAQNNSSH
+1267 KTLNAESNSSD
-1282 TKKTGLKGKTGGR
+1282 TKKTGLKGKTEGR
-1295 TFRSGGTPKSASGS
+1295 TLRSSGTPKSASGS
-1309 SIERPSKRHSMN
+1309 FVERPSKRHSMN
-1321 KTTLKEQAT
+1321 KASLKEQPT
-1330 LVGHP
+1330 LEGHP

-1343 KGCRQVDRSCGK
+1343 KGYRQDDRACGR
-1355 QTTSESKK
+1355 QTKSESKK
-1363 LSKVKD
+1363 LSNVKV

-1385 NEKVELQSVKVPS
+1385 NEKGELQSVKVPS

-1405 SNKCLINVSSKVKAN
+1405 SNKCLVNVTSKVKAN

-1450 RIGEVKASLPKLS
+1450 RIDGVKDS
-1463 TVSSTHKLPKESKRI
+1463 TVSSTHKLPKGSKRI
-1478 ANCTSNSVNVPSC
+1478 ADCTRNIVNASPYSE
-1491 SDINIEG
+1491 INVEG
-1498 SRKVSANM
+1498 SRNVPADM
-1506 ENFKQTVEHKREGDS
+1506 ENFKETVEHKCEGDS
-1521 KADDSIQAKAI
+1521 KADDIIQAKTI
-1532 SIGRNKCLV
+1532 STGRNKCLV

-1560 AYAR
+1560 AYAK

>member
-1 MDEVYTLEERIEQP
+1 MYTLEERIEKP
-15 QANKETQGTGK
+15 QARNKETQGTGK
-26 KKKKKRKKVNCQNEN
+26 KKKKKRKKVNCQNVN

-56 STSTSFDEVGR
+56 NTSTSFDELGR

-79 AGMDVEGSVKCESVA
+79 AGMVVEGSVKCESLT
-94 VQPSIDGQTGKGTI
+94 VQPSIDVQTGKGSI
-108 APYKHSSVLDFDL
+108 APYKDSSVLDFDT
-121 LGDHGQQDISI
+121 LGDHGQQDISM
-132 DTPDEDSLTPS
+132 DTPDEDSLIPS
-143 AEALSAALHASALSL
+143 AEALSVALHASALSL
-158 DDTDGRSLFT
+158 DDSDGHFLLT
-168 VDQTDDFSSERCGNN
+168 VDQTDEFSSEKCGNN

-189 IELLEKNESASTVTE
+189 IALLEKNESASTVTE

-215 CNSEGFGDYNPSSA
+215 YNSEGSGDYNPSSA

-235 VDSKDTTGSQLGKLC
+235 VDSKDTTGSQSRKLC

-255 QVSGSS
+255 QVSDCS
-261 DSEMDSRGEK
+261 DREMDSWGEK
-271 NIDKTDFD
+271 NIDKTDLD

-290 SFVGVDEILP
+290 SFVGVDEILQ

-312 DGKENARYDRLQG
+312 DGKESACYDKLQG
-325 NSCRI
+325 NCCRI
-330 NMKNNSDDVTVGDR
+330 NMKNNSDHVTVGDR
-344 LLVKGEEDIVMNEQK
+344 LLVKDEEDIVMNEQK

-369 QLYNLIRE
+369 QLYNLVRE
-377 DCSKE
+377 NCSKGN
-382 DREIGQNTESPSNSG
+382 REIGQNTESSSNSG

-409 KPVMAK
+409 KPAMTK
-415 DSEKKEEKC
+415 DSEKEENKC
-424 DFIEGG
+424 DFIEDG

-439 EQIALVGSGKEKSE
+439 EEIALVGSGKENSE
-453 DDTTEGGKEAYLEH
+453 DDTTKGGKEASLEH

-486 VPCSAVNETQ
+486 VPCSALNETQ
-496 QVEHKSVE
+496 QVKRKSVE
-504 SKIEVVQNE
+504 SNIKVVQNE
-513 DQTQNVRFNALLLG
+513 DQTQNARFNALSLV
-527 GACDEEKSLSNL
+527 GACDEE
-539 HEVTLKLTV
+539 TLRLTV
-548 DSDACEDIQRPLKLF
+548 NSDTCEDVQRPLKLL
-563 CTDNKTD
+563 CPDNKTV
-570 SSCGA
+570 SSRGV

-581 NPPFR
+581 NRPFL

-606 EPTLDSATSRT
+606 KPTLDRAASRT
-617 SVASDQLKNS
+617 SVASDQLKN
-627 PDEALKIPMTVTNNV
+627 PPNKALKIPMTVANNV

-657 EVVNYVPDENEINLE
+657 EVVNYVPDEKEINLE

-679 AVLIDVESAA
+679 AVLIDVKSAA
-689 LMSNSDEIL
+689 LMSNSDEIF
-698 SQGGSLRSG
+698 SQGGSLYSG
-707 VDSFVSSNEG
+707 VDRLVSNSEG
-717 LYRGSR
+717 LYLGSSD
-723 YCDQTTVENSSGVY
+723 CDQTTIENSSGVS
-737 IIEPCRNVDELPDD
+737 IIEPRRNVDESHDD
-751 RKSEMLQPAQSEPS
+751 LKILQPAQSEPC

-772 TLYSDTIEASDMS
+772 TLYSDTVEVSDTS

-806 DRDSDTVSPEG
+806 DRDSVTVSPEG
-817 SMESAFNNPLKV
+817 AMESAFNNPLKV
-829 PGEENNAKNEPLP
+829 PSKENNAKKEPFS
-842 RELFKNHANSSQMK
+842 ELFKNHTNLSEMK

-867 SGDCCKVIVTEDT
+867 CGDCRKVTVTEDT

-886 PLQNA
+886 LLQNA
-891 VFVTKDKASEVKKEE
+891 VFVTKDKASEVEKEE
-906 SEINSDEVDMSEAK
+906 GEIGSDELDMSEAK
-920 SRETAD
+920 SREKEK
-926 EKTLDV
+926 EKTSDAQ
-932 EKTRSEDNEETPKDK
+932 KTTRSEDNEETPKDK

-952 ESEKLREEEKEE
+952 ETEKLKEEEKEE

-978 KITDTQKGGPSTSK
+978 KIVDTQKGGPSSSK
-992 SKLFDD
+992 SKLFED
-998 RTVASAVDKQ
+998 RTVESAVDKQ

-1025 MERSLLLATLG
+1025 MERSRLLASLG
-1036 DKRRGCSNADL
+1036 GKRRGSSSAVVNADL

-1068 PRFEES
+1068 PHFEES
-1074 VKECGGKEKR
+1074 VKECGGTERRAKN
-1084 SKKVKEKVPH
+1084 VKEKVPH
-1094 RGKNEKSKVKGGR
+1094 RGKNGKGKAKGGR
-1107 NVEVKDSRFKTRQ
+1107 NVEVKNSRLKTSE
-1120 AQDNST
+1120 AQSNST
-1126 KSGSDK
+1126 KTRSVK
-1132 EDNHLGGLS
+1132 EDNHLGGQS

-1157 EKSQG
+1157 KKSQG
-1162 SSPCNKNSKTENSGR
+1162 SSPCDKNSKTESTGR

-1195 GKNRLKTSQPESRRK
+1195 GKYRLKTSQPESRRK

-1224 AAVVMKDVKKDS
+1224 AAVVTKDVKKDIP
-1236 TGLHKPKSHAD
+1236 LQHMPKSHPD

-1252 TSENALK
+1252 TSESALK
-1259 TTQPESRP
+1259 TAQPESCP
-1267 KTSTCELNAQNNSSH
+1267 KTSTCELNAESNLSD

-1295 TFRSGGTPKSASGS
+1295 TLRSSGTPKSASGS
-1309 SIERPSKRHSMN
+1309 SLERPSKRHSIN
-1321 KTTLKEQAT
+1321 KASLKEQPT

-1335 MPTAKGTV
+1335 MSTGKGTL
-1343 KGCRQVDRSCGK
+1343 KGCRQVDKSCGR

-1363 LSKVKD
+1363 LSNVKG

-1385 NEKVELQSVKVPS
+1385 NEKGELQSLKVPS
-1398 RTVPRKV
+1398 RSIPRKV
-1405 SNKCLINVSSKVKAN
+1405 SNKSLVNVTSKGKAN
-1420 PQRGMETGTQ
+1420 PQGGMEIRPQ

-1450 RIGEVKASLPKLS
+1450 RIDGVKDSLPKPS

-1478 ANCTSNSVNVPSC
+1478 ADCTRNNVNALPYSEINVEGNRNVPAA
-1491 SDINIEG
+1491 I
-1498 SRKVSANM
+1498 
-1506 ENFKQTVEHKREGDS
+1506 ENFKQTDEQNCEGDS
-1521 KADDSIQAKAI
+1521 KADDSIQAKTI

-1555 NVVMV
+1555 NVVML
-1560 AYAR
+1560 AYAK

>member
-1 MDEVYTLEERIEQP
+1 MYTLEERIEQP

-41 KPPHEEQNDEINHQN
+41 MPPHEEQNDEINHQN

-67 SSTQVTGCEGKT
+67 SSTQVTGCERKT
-79 AGMDVEGSVKCESVA
+79 AGMDVKESVKCESLA
-94 VQPSIDGQTGKGTI
+94 VQPSIDAQTGKGTI
-108 APYKHSSVLDFDL
+108 PSYKHSSLLDFDT
-121 LGDHGQQDISI
+121 LGDHGQQDISM

-158 DDTDGRSLFT
+158 NDSDGRFLLT
-168 VDQTDDFSSERCGNN
+168 VDQTDEFSSEKCGNKS
-183 FTQKPS
+183 TQKPS
-189 IELLEKNESASTVTE
+189 IENESASTVTE

-215 CNSEGFGDYNPSSA
+215 YNSEGSGDYNPSSA

-235 VDSKDTTGSQLGKLC
+235 VDSKDTTGSQLSKLC
-250 KDKNK
+250 KDKTK
-255 QVSGSS
+255 QVS
-261 DSEMDSRGEK
+261 DSNDREMDSRAEK

-300 STTEGSSHSVVS
+300 STSEGSSHSVVT
-312 DGKENARYDRLQG
+312 DGKGNACYDTLQG

-330 NMKNNSDDVTVGDR
+330 NMKNNCDDVTVGDR
-344 LLVKGEEDIVMNEQK
+344 LLVKDEEDIVMNEQK

-369 QLYNLIRE
+369 QLYNLVRG
-377 DCSKE
+377 DCSKGS
-382 DREIGQNTESPSNSG
+382 REIGQNTESPSNSA

-409 KPVMAK
+409 KTVMTK
-415 DSEKKEEKC
+415 DSEKKGEKC
-424 DFIEGG
+424 DFIEDGI
-430 LLPDKSDST
+430 LPDKSDST
-439 EQIALVGSGKEKSE
+439 EEIALVGSGKEKSE
-453 DDTTEGGKEAYLEH
+453 DDTTETYLEH
-467 STIREE
+467 SSIREE

-478 GFKPHSVT
+478 GFTLHSVT
-486 VPCSAVNETQ
+486 VPCSALNYTQ
-496 QVEHKSVE
+496 QVERKSME
-504 SKIEVVQNE
+504 NNIEVVRNE
-513 DQTQNVRFNALLLG
+513 DQTQNVRFNALLQG
-527 GACDEEKSLSNL
+527 DACDEEKSLNNL
-539 HEVTLKLTV
+539 HEVSLRLTV
-548 DSDACEDIQRPLKLF
+548 DSDTCEDIQRPLKLF

-581 NPPFR
+581 NPLFR

-606 EPTLDSATSRT
+606 DPSLDRAASRT
-617 SVASDQLKNS
+617 SVASDQLETS
-627 PDEALKIPMTVTNNV
+627 PIEALKIPTTVTNNV
-642 DMRDEE
+642 GMRDEE

-657 EVVNYVPDENEINLE
+657 EVVNYVPDENKINLG
-672 RQHKEAE
+672 RQHKETE

-698 SQGGSLRSG
+698 SQGGSLRSS
-707 VDSFVSSNEG
+707 VDCLVSNSEG
-717 LYRGSR
+717 LYLGSSD
-723 YCDQTTVENSSGVY
+723 CDQTTVENSSGVC
-737 IIEPCRNVDELPDD
+737 IIEPCRNVDESPDD
-751 RKSEMLQPAQSEPS
+751 RKSEILQPAQSEPFS
-765 CGDVKVA
+765 PCCGDVKVA
-772 TLYSDTIEASDMS
+772 TLCSDTIEASDMS
-785 VNLGMTQERNSL
+785 VTLDMTRERNSL

-806 DRDSDTVSPEG
+806 DRDSVTVSLEG
-817 SMESAFNNPLKV
+817 SIESAFNNPLKV
-829 PGEENNAKNEPLP
+829 PGKENNAKNEPFS
-842 RELFKNHANSSQMK
+842 ELFKNHSNSSEMK
-856 TEDDYPSVGGT
+856 TEDDHSSVEGT
-867 SGDCCKVIVTEDT
+867 CGDCRKVTVTEDN
-880 KLQNDE
+880 KLQNNE
-886 PLQNA
+886 LLQNTF
-891 VFVTKDKASEVKKEE
+891 FVSKDKASEVEKEE
-906 SEINSDEVDMSEAK
+906 GEIGSDEVDMSQTK
-920 SRETAD
+920 SRETEE
-926 EKTLDV
+926 EKTLDAQ
-932 EKTRSEDNEETPKDK
+932 KTRSEDNEETPKDK

-952 ESEKLREEEKEE
+952 KTGKLREEEKEE

-978 KITDTQKGGPSTSK
+978 KIADAQKGGPSTSK
-992 SKLFDD
+992 SKLFGD

-1008 LHPARRHSSGE
+1008 PHPARRHSSGE
-1019 GHHTLT
+1019 GHHTLP
-1025 MERSLLLATLG
+1025 MERSRLLASLG
-1036 DKRRGCSNADL
+1036 GKRRGSSSAIANADL

-1054 RSQRTSSG
+1054 RSQRTSCG

-1074 VKECGGKEKR
+1074 VKECGGTEKP

-1094 RGKNEKSKVKGGR
+1094 CGKNGEGKVKGGR
-1107 NVEVKDSRFKTRQ
+1107 NVEVKDSRLKTSE
-1120 AQDNST
+1120 AQNNST
-1126 KSGSDK
+1126 KTGSFK

-1157 EKSQG
+1157 KKSQG
-1162 SSPCNKNSKTENSGR
+1162 SSPCNKNSKTENTGR

-1195 GKNRLKTSQPESRRK
+1195 GKNRLKTSQPESGRK
-1210 TKGTRKTSTRSEDS
+1210 TKGTRKTSTHSEDS
-1224 AAVVMKDVKKDS
+1224 AAVVTKDVKKDS

-1267 KTSTCELNAQNNSSH
+1267 KTSTCELNAENNSSDS
-1282 TKKTGLKGKTGGR
+1282 KKTGLKGKTGGR
-1295 TFRSGGTPKSASGS
+1295 TLRSGGTPKSASDS

-1321 KTTLKEQAT
+1321 KATLKEQAT
-1330 LVGHP
+1330 VVGHL

-1343 KGCRQVDRSCGK
+1343 KGCRQVYRSCGK

-1385 NEKVELQSVKVPS
+1385 NEKGELQSVKVPS
-1398 RTVPRKV
+1398 RTAPRKV
-1405 SNKCLINVSSKVKAN
+1405 SNKCLINVTSKVKAN

-1430 NPRKRCRSVDSTET
+1430 NPRKRGRSVDSTET

-1450 RIGEVKASLPKLS
+1450 RIGEVKASLPKPS

-1478 ANCTSNSVNVPSC
+1478 ANCTSNSVKVPSC
-1491 SDINIEG
+1491 SDINVEG
-1498 SRKVSANM
+1498 SRKVPANM
-1506 ENFKQTVEHKREGDS
+1506 ENFKQTLEHKREGDS

-1532 SIGRNKCLV
+1532 SIGGNKCLV

-1560 AYAR
+1560 AYAK